1 MRPIVHGLE
10 ADYGN
15 CIDFVYLDIDDSATA
30 AAKSKYK
37 FLAQPLL
44 IVEDGSGKELWRK
57 FGRIDRAALE
67 AELKNALQPTP

>member
-10 ADYGN
+10 AEYGN
-15 CIDFVYLDIDDSATA
+15 CIDFVYLDIDDPTTA
-30 AAKSKYK
+30 DAKSKYK

-44 IVEDGSGKELWRK
+44 ILEDGSGNELWRK

-67 AELKNALQPTP
+67 AELVSALQQSP